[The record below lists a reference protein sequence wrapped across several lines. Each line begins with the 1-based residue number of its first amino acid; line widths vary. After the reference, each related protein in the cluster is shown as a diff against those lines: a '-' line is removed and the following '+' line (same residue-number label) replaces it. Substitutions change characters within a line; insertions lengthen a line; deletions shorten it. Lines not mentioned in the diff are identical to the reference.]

1 MSFPYEDFVQHIQT
15 IKDYVDNKTPELPGS
30 FPVATEVI
38 DVNLSAFDFTRTDL
52 APNLVTPFS
61 VVQHPESDG
70 LGCWSLLDIR
80 SNEGDETAIP
90 PQIQTLSGSRSPILL
105 TLKNQGR
112 INVDIDKFQSIEMP
126 VKAGDSVE
134 FAMKSTSNI
143 TESASIY
150 DLVFI
155 NSYGTQEDSA
165 LTKINDTTHPWTV
178 ENNVISITIENTTS
192 SYIVKPTADGTI
204 KFRVLHSSG
213 TTSGFY
219 IYHNN
224 AGEVITKK
232 ICCQYANNTE
242 GGVQYIDIDSNI
254 VLFLS
259 TDTSGGTAG
268 SGYNHSNDIQVYIP
282 SDSEYSLYNWTIT
295 EFQYTSGAGYNYL
308 FSFAYSAKWTA
319 TLPIELQLPFSARF
333 VPDIES
339 TAYISANNVSFET
352 TIEPG
357 KITITSLG
365 QLMPKL
371 SGKLYITQTDKFGDC
386 IIDTTINNGYKKIN
400 SLPMVDN
407 TNTSE
412 ISSLFKKIGKNI
424 YRPATTV
431 PQTTYQ
437 DAFNT
442 TSDYSRKPLFSTDW
456 REFELSFF
464 SASDDLWGVGGLS
477 KVKLNET
484 QGFVVS
490 SNTRFSHIVDSIPLC
505 KLNVTLAQDN
515 KGQSSGGHTSIT
527 LDRDP
532 TIGDFYYAGSTYPS
546 GDNTM
551 IKWRYDK
558 VIKENNILYNTES
571 STYTLTFTKNGTV
584 SFLYQDDYPGGSY
597 HQNSIIIS
605 KNGTDLVTGYAP
617 MSYTEF
623 SQSVSAGDTIL
634 ITATKVNEQARFY
647 IKDIT
652 FSEADG
658 MTQENDETTP
668 WQVKSEVQSFSVRY
682 CNGIGYYYN
691 EIEEFKGL
699 YVSTIT
705 IRDDTTVLCPIGAY
719 EQPLSLDITMPAIMS
734 VQYDILDCGIWFNM
748 GTFIAYTIIRG
759 VEIKDS
765 SYDRSLFSP
774 LPYIISIKDNS
785 FPDIS
790 VNVPRP
796 MLSGNSIKIV
806 DKDYLTAYNEGLI
819 VKPIVGVNIPIPSTI
834 KGQFALDLVLKWG
847 TNKSA
852 SLMTVSPPIGDS
864 TTAFAGFPVFNVA
877 KPFIEYYKD
886 IGYSPNQYYTPM
898 LTISDALSTELERE
912 GLYLLGYFPITDKYN
927 NAFINL
933 GHDKDDAIVLG
944 ELVSKNP
951 FTLTVSV
958 YSIPSQTDKYTGTL
972 LKDSWHTYTFKGET
986 ITDVYGSSTTD
997 YLDYTQRVAVND
1009 IIDISYN
1016 SGGNYG
1022 SGERKGYINNLVFTP
1037 DDTSKIGTDYMVIT
1051 NSDTTHPW
1059 VVNSDGTI
1067 TVEIDE
1073 TYYNTH
1079 YNIKFTA
1086 PGTVSLQYKCGGYG
1100 YIRIERTTADV
1111 TVWAAD
1117 IKKAPT
1123 TGSDDNVMD
1132 IDNPYYFNIC
1142 DSELTIN
1149 YPYEI
1154 YMDTLQETDSSY
1166 TLRAIYT
1173 GETKPDKDMDYEL
1186 LCRTNTRVYT
1196 SQNKVQLKVNN
1207 NYNWFADAVTAVF
1220 GEQ

>member
-61 VVQHPESDG
+61 VVQYPQSDG
-70 LGCWSLLDIR
+70 LGCWTPLSIR
-80 SNEGDETAIP
+80 SNEGEETAIP
-90 PQIQTLSGSRSPILL
+90 HQIQALSGSRSPILL
-105 TLKNQGR
+105 TLKNQGG

-134 FAMKSTSNI
+134 FAIKSTSNI

-165 LTKINDTTHPWTV
+165 LTKINDTAHPWTV
-178 ENNVISITIENTTS
+178 ENNNISITIKNGLS
-192 SYIVKPTADGTI
+192 SYIVKPTVDGTI
-204 KFRVLHSSG
+204 KFRTTHSGSG
-213 TTSGFY
+213 STFF

-232 ICCQYANNTE
+232 ICCQYSNNTE

-259 TDTSGGTAG
+259 TDTS
-268 SGYNHSNDIQVYIP
+268 SGATESRYNYSDNIQQVYIP

-295 EFQYTSGAGYNYL
+295 EFQYTSGAGYGHL

-319 TLPIELQLPFSARF
+319 TLPIELQSPFSARF

-400 SLPMVDN
+400 SLPIVDN
-407 TNTSE
+407 TDTSE

-442 TSDYSRKPLFSTDW
+442 LSDYSRKPLFSTNW
-456 REFELSFF
+456 REFKLSFF

-505 KLNVTLAQDN
+505 KLSVTLGQDS
-515 KGQSSGGHTSIT
+515 KGSGEPTFIT

-597 HQNSIIIS
+597 HQNSIKIS
-605 KNGTDLVTGYAP
+605 KNGADLVTGYAP

-634 ITATKVNEQARFY
+634 ITASKVNAQARFY

-652 FSEADG
+652 FSEPDG
-658 MTQENDETTP
+658 MTQENNETAP
-668 WQVKSEVQSFSVRY
+668 WQVKSEVQSFSIRY

-705 IRDDTTVLCPIGAY
+705 IRDDTTVMYPIGAY

-759 VEIKDS
+759 VEIKD
-765 SYDRSLFSP
+765 RSLFSP

-790 VNVPRP
+790 VNGPRP
-796 MLSGNSIKIV
+796 MLSGNSIKII
-806 DKDYLTAYNEGLI
+806 DKDYLTAFNEGLV
-819 VKPIVGVNIPIPSTI
+819 VKPIVGANIAIPPAI
-834 KGQFALDLVLKWG
+834 KGQFLLRLELSWATD
-847 TNKSA
+847 KSS
-852 SLMTVSPPIGDS
+852 SLMTVSPPMGDS
-864 TTAFAGFPVFNVA
+864 TTTFAGFPVFNVA
-877 KPFIEYYKD
+877 EPFIEYYKD
-886 IGYSPNQYYTPM
+886 IGYSPNEYYTPI
-898 LTISDALSTELERE
+898 LTISDAISSDPGGE
-912 GLYLLGYFPITDKYN
+912 GLYLWGYLPITDKYN

-933 GHDKDDAIVLG
+933 GHDADESIVLG

-972 LKDSWHTYTFKGET
+972 LKDAWHTYTFEGET
-986 ITDVYGSSTTD
+986 TTDVYSSTTD
-997 YLDYTQRVAVND
+997 YLDYNHKVAVND
-1009 IIDISYN
+1009 VIDISYN

-1051 NSDTTHPW
+1051 NSDATHPW

-1073 TYYNTH
+1073 TYYSTH
-1079 YNIKFTA
+1079 YNIKFTT
-1086 PGTVSLQYKCGGYG
+1086 PGTVSLQYKCGGRG
-1100 YIRIERTTADV
+1100 NIDIERTTAGV

-1123 TGSDDNVMD
+1123 ANDATDNNIMS
-1132 IDNPYYFNIC
+1132 IDNPYYFGIC

-1154 YMDTLQETDSSY
+1154 YMDTLYETDSSY

-1196 SQNKVQLKVNN
+1196 SQDKVQLKVNN

>member
-30 FPVATEVI
+30 FPVTTEVI

-52 APNLVTPFS
+52 SSDLVTPFS
-61 VVQHPESDG
+61 VDQYPESDG
-70 LGCWSLLDIR
+70 LGCWTLLGIG
-80 SNEGDETAIP
+80 SNGHNEEAIP
-90 PQIQTLSGSRSPILL
+90 NQIQALSGSRSPILL
-105 TLKNQGR
+105 TLKNQGKIGVER
-112 INVDIDKFQSIEMP
+112 DKYKFIEMP

-134 FAMKSTSNI
+134 FAIKSTSNI
-143 TESASIY
+143 TQSASIY

-165 LTKINDTTHPWTV
+165 LTKINDTTDPWTV
-178 ENNVISITIENTTS
+178 ENNVISITIKNTTS
-192 SYIVKPTADGTI
+192 SYIIKPTADGTI
-204 KFRVLHSSG
+204 KFSVLHNSG
-213 TTSGFY
+213 TTDGLH

-295 EFQYTSGAGYNYL
+295 GVQYTSGAGYGYL

-386 IIDTTINNGYKKIN
+386 TIDTTINNGYKKIN
-400 SLPMVDN
+400 SLPIVDN
-407 TNTSE
+407 TDTSE

-442 TSDYSRKPLFSTDW
+442 LSDYSRKPLFSTDW
-456 REFELSFF
+456 REFGLSFF

-505 KLNVTLAQDN
+505 KLSVTLYQDS
-515 KGQSSGGHTSIT
+515 KGSGKPTRIT

-597 HQNSIIIS
+597 HQNSIKIS

-617 MSYTEF
+617 LSYTEF

-634 ITATKVNEQARFY
+634 ITASKVNAQARFY

-652 FSEADG
+652 FSETDG
-658 MTQENDETTP
+658 MTQENNETAP

-705 IRDDTTVLCPIGAY
+705 IRDDTTVMCPIGAY

-759 VEIKDS
+759 VKIKDS
-765 SYDRSLFSP
+765 SLFSP

-790 VNVPRP
+790 VNGPRP

-806 DKDYLTAYNEGLI
+806 DKDYLTAYNGGLI
-819 VKPIVGVNIPIPSTI
+819 VKPIVGVNIATPPAI
-834 KGQFALDLVLKWG
+834 KGQFTLQLNLSWG
-847 TNKSA
+847 TNKSS
-852 SLMTVSPPIGDS
+852 SLMTVSPPIGDR
-864 TTAFAGFPVFNVA
+864 TIEFTGFPVFNVA

-886 IGYSPNQYYTPM
+886 IGYTVTGTAQTFIP
-898 LTISDALSTELERE
+898 LIISDLLMSEAGELNNSEW
-912 GLYLLGYFPITDKYN
+912 GYLPITDDYN

-933 GHDKDDAIVLG
+933 GHDEDNGIVLG

-958 YSIPSQTDKYTGTL
+958 YSIPSQTDKFIGTV

-986 ITDVYGSSTTD
+986 IIDVYGSSTTD

-1037 DDTSKIGTDYMVIT
+1037 DDTSKIGTDCMVIT

-1059 VVNSDGTI
+1059 VVNADGTI
-1067 TVEIDE
+1067 TVKIDE
-1073 TYYNTH
+1073 TSYVSH

-1132 IDNPYYFNIC
+1132 IDNPYYFGIC